1 MCQFLAK
8 MTCWLWTSWKC
19 VSDCEHTFASQLLAL
34 PSIYQNIIATIP
46 SLRHGAIR
54 STECGFSSLLS
65 SFAYAHGGTESG
77 KKQRKDRNRERH
89 FTVLQRKS
97 LFHGTYATTKLMY
110 MAGALEFLSWKWQ
123 TDSATFSH
131 SPNRIPRDF
140 PLVLSHLTRECP
152 CPSVPQREIA
162 AFGTV
167 RRSRERKQFNLG
179 LKSWNS
185 RSKAEI
191 RPRGWSSLRLNS
203 S

>member
-1 MCQFLAK
+1 M
-8 MTCWLWTSWKC
+8 
-19 VSDCEHTFASQLLAL
+19 
-34 PSIYQNIIATIP
+34 
-46 SLRHGAIR
+46 
-54 STECGFSSLLS
+54 LS

-110 MAGALEFLSWKWQ
+110 MAGALEFLSWKRQ

-179 LKSWNS
+179 L
-185 RSKAEI
+185 
-191 RPRGWSSLRLNS
+191 NS
-203 S
+203 SKSLICKLANKLGFSRLPAEKGQPFSGGSIPLRDRSASGRLFATLFPRLCCAFHAGYMPRK